1 MRIEVC
7 VDSSA
12 GVRIA
17 RDGGADRVE
26 LCSAL
31 EVGGVTPSTGLVHAA
46 VAVGLP
52 VHVLVRCRPG
62 DFVFSDDEIAVMI
75 QDVTAAVAAGAAG
88 VVIGALTQDG
98 EVDAVA
104 AGRMIAAA
112 GSASVTFHRAFDL
125 TADPLVALDALRSLG
140 VARVLTS
147 GQAARAL
154 DGSELLATLVR
165 RSGADGPVI
174 LAGGGVRAESVAAL
188 IARTGVSEVHFSA
201 RVPAD
206 DGTSAGGSTPVRM
219 GPADDGGHH
228 VTDPATVSAMVRAV
242 HSVGVTEW

>member
-7 VDSSA
+7 VDSVA

-31 EVGGVTPSTGLVHAA
+31 EVGGVTPSAGLVHAA

-52 VHVLVRCRPG
+52 VHVLIRSRPG
-62 DFVFSDDEIAVMI
+62 DFVFSDAEIAVMTD
-75 QDVTAAVAAGAAG
+75 DVSAAVAAGAAA
-88 VVIGALTQDG
+88 VVIGALTRDG
-98 EVDAVA
+98 GVDVEAT
-104 AGRMIAAA
+104 GRLIAAA

-125 TADPLVALDALRSLG
+125 TVDPLAALDTLRSLG

-154 DGSELLATLVR
+154 DGSALLAALVR

-174 LAGGGVRAESVAAL
+174 LAGGGVRPESVADL

-201 RVPAD
+201 RVP
-206 DGTSAGGSTPVRM
+206 GAGVNTAGPETAVRM

-228 VTDPATVSAMVRAV
+228 VTDPAMVAAMVRAV
-242 HSVGVTEW
+242 HSVGVADR